1 MNRNAPMK
9 RLAAAIPAAILSALL
24 CASSPALAEPG
35 KSADSLAGFQD
46 KCGSLEDSLLVVER
60 LYVDRLDG
68 NELDALKK
76 RFSDAELQFLLQNY
90 EQAGVLF
97 YDLMG
102 NKSFLQMQ
110 ESAEALYMLAESLYQ
125 QQSFHGARLYF
136 REYLSKGQKRSS
148 GSHYSDALLRYIDLS
163 ARFSDFTGIDRF
175 TSQLRRRDG
184 TLPPEVAYAYG
195 KWIFGRSDL
204 SENERQRQAG
214 EHFSS
219 VVQSG
224 REFVHQALYFLG
236 VLAVQRGDLKAA
248 ADFFQKVIA
257 QAPKSST
264 DRLVQEQAQL
274 ALGRIHMEEKR
285 FSEAIDRYQNVDYR
299 SDAFVEAL
307 YEIAWAHVRRARA
320 EGNTSE
326 DYRKALQAAERLV
339 ATAPDSLLA
348 PDAMVLE
355 GHLYLLLEKFDE
367 SGAAYQGV
375 IDKFRPAYDGL
386 SQKLTAH
393 PDPVEFFQ
401 SAIQSSSKTFDL
413 ELFLPRFAIPWATTQ
428 REIAE
433 AVRITSDID
442 ATHAAIAES
451 LETADR
457 MLEQLDG
464 DRSSLFPFYQK
475 GFSLADDVD
484 AGLAELQRDLT
495 ALETQLITP
504 RASGAGAQAALSQV
518 EALRQKRTAVEDE
531 LKSSPKTQADYAR
544 WRQSL
549 TGRIRAL
556 EQSAHRVSLEAESL
570 FAIQAAIE
578 KLLRDTKDLSEA
590 DRRDFTR
597 QLASERA
604 VAEGM
609 RETIARKKRE
619 ISEQRVKLERL
630 RPDDSALRARYAA
643 ALQEERQALE
653 ALRRHAD
660 TSGLPLAEID
670 ALKRRLD
677 ALRERTMR
685 ARTLLRERIDR
696 EAEEARQQ
704 ILREVAQLDKYQGRS
719 RSNASQTRGL
729 IGSIAFQSFRKVL
742 GRFYDAMIKA
752 EVGLIDIAWTRKQL
766 QTEKIQRLSSQK
778 DGELRD
784 LKMDFSESLNPTK

>member
-1 MNRNAPMK
+1 MK
-9 RLAAAIPAAILSALL
+9 RLAAAIPAALASALL
-24 CASSPALAEPG
+24 CVPVSALAGAGNPG
-35 KSADSLAGFQD
+35 QSPLAGFQD
-46 KCGSLEDSLLVVER
+46 KCASLEDSLLVVER
-60 LYVDRLDG
+60 LYVDRMDG
-68 NELDALKK
+68 NEADALKK

-97 YDLMG
+97 YDLIG
-102 NKSFLQMQ
+102 NKGFLRMP
-110 ESAEALYMLAESLYQ
+110 ESSEALYMLAESLYQ

-136 REYLSKGQKRSS
+136 REYLAKGQGKAA
-148 GSHYSDALLRYIDLS
+148 GSHYSEALLRYIDLS
-163 ARFSDFTGIDRF
+163 ARFSDFSGIEKFTG
-175 TSQLRRRDG
+175 QLRRGDG

-195 KWIFGRSDL
+195 KWIFGRKDL
-204 SENERQRQAG
+204 PENERQRLAG

-219 VVQSG
+219 VVRSG
-224 REFVHQALYFLG
+224 REFVHQALYFTG
-236 VLAVQRGDLKAA
+236 VLAVQRGDLQAA
-248 ADFFQKVIA
+248 AESFRKVIA
-257 QAPKSST
+257 QPPKSPT

-274 ALGRIHMEEKR
+274 SLGRIHMEEGH

-320 EGNTSE
+320 DGSGND

-348 PDAMVLE
+348 PDAMVLQ

-367 SGAAYQGV
+367 AGAAYQSV
-375 IDKFRPAYDGL
+375 IDKFRPAHDGL
-386 SQKLTAH
+386 AQKLGAH
-393 PDPVEFFQ
+393 SDPVEFFQ

-442 ATHAAIAES
+442 TTHAAIAES
-451 LETADR
+451 LETAER

-464 DRSSLFPFYQK
+464 DRSSLFPFFQK

-484 AGLAELQRDLT
+484 SGLAELDRDLI
-495 ALETQLITP
+495 ALETGMLAP
-504 RASGAGAQAALSQV
+504 RASGPGAQAALSKV
-518 EALRQKRTAVEDE
+518 EALRQKRQAIEEE
-531 LKSSPKTQADYAR
+531 LKSSPKTQAEHAR

-549 TGRIRAL
+549 SGRVRAL
-556 EQSAHRVSLEAESL
+556 EQSAHRVALEAESL

-578 KLLRDTKDLSEA
+578 KLLRDTKELSEA
-590 DRRDFTR
+590 DRKDFTR
-597 QLASERA
+597 QLISERA

-619 ISEQRVKLERL
+619 IAEQRVKLDML
-630 RPDDSALRARYAA
+630 RPDDSALRTRYAA
-643 ALQEERQALE
+643 ALKEERQALE

-660 TSGLPLAEID
+660 TSGLPLAEVD

-677 ALRERTMR
+677 DLRTRTLR

-696 EAEEARQQ
+696 EADEAKQQ

-742 GRFYDAMIKA
+742 RRFYDAMIKA
-752 EVGLIDIAWTRKQL
+752 EVGLIDIAWTRKQM
-766 QTEKIQRLSSQK
+766 QTEKIQKLSSQK
-778 DGELRD
+778 EGELRD
-784 LKMDFSESLNPTK
+784 LKQDFSESLKPAN

>member
-1 MNRNAPMK
+1 MK
-9 RLAAAIPAAILSALL
+9 RFAAAFPAAIASVFLSAP
-24 CASSPALAEPG
+24 SPALAGP
-35 KSADSLAGFQD
+35 SRPADQLSGFQD
-46 KCGSLEDSLLVVER
+46 KCGALEDSLLIVER
-60 LYVDRLDG
+60 LYVDRIG
-68 NELDALKK
+68 GSERDALKK

-90 EQAGVLF
+90 EQAGVLL

-102 NKSFLQMQ
+102 NKDFLRIP
-110 ESAEALYMLAESLYQ
+110 ESSEALYMLAESLYQ

-136 REYLSKGQKRSS
+136 REYLSKGQRRAA
-148 GSHYSDALLRYIDLS
+148 GSHYSEALLRYIDLS
-163 ARFSDFTGIDRF
+163 ARFSDFSGIDKF
-175 TSQLRRRDG
+175 TSQLKREDG

-195 KWIFGRSDL
+195 KWIFGRQDL
-204 SENERQRQAG
+204 PEAERQKQAG
-214 EHFSS
+214 AHFGS
-219 VVQSG
+219 VVRSG

-236 VLAVQRGDLKAA
+236 VLAVQRGDLEAA
-248 ADFFQKVIA
+248 AESFRQVIA
-257 QAPKSST
+257 QAPRSPT

-274 ALGRIHMEEKR
+274 ALGRIHMEEGR

-320 EGNTSE
+320 SEDGGE

-348 PDAMVLE
+348 PDAMVLQ

-367 SGAAYQGV
+367 SGTAYQSV

-386 SQKLTAH
+386 SQKLGAH

-451 LETADR
+451 LETAER
-457 MLEQLDG
+457 MLDQLDG

-484 AGLAELQRDLT
+484 SGLTELQRDLI
-495 ALETQLITP
+495 ALETEMIAP
-504 RASGAGAQAALSQV
+504 RASGPGAQAALAQV
-518 EALRQKRTAVEDE
+518 EALRKKRTSVEDE
-531 LKSSPKTQADYAR
+531 LKNSPKTQAEYAR

-549 TGRIRAL
+549 AGRVRAL
-556 EQSAHRVSLEAESL
+556 EQDAHRTALEAESL

-578 KLLRDTKDLSEA
+578 KLLRDTKDLSES
-590 DRRDFTR
+590 DRRDFSR

-619 ISEQRVKLERL
+619 ISEQRVKLDMI
-630 RPDDSALRARYAA
+630 RPDDSDLRARYVA
-643 ALQEERQALE
+643 ALHEEQKALE

-660 TSGLPLAEID
+660 TEGLPLAEVD

-677 ALRERTMR
+677 DLRERTLR
-685 ARTLLRERIDR
+685 SRTLLRERIDR
-696 EAEEARQQ
+696 EADEARQQ

-766 QTEKIQRLSSQK
+766 QTEKIQKLSSQK
-778 DGELRD
+778 EGELRD
-784 LKMDFSESLNPTK
+784 LKQDFSESLDPMK